1 MLSELYWISDRTP
14 GKLAL
19 MARPRAGDWLEDEI
33 GHWRA
38 SGIDAV
44 VSLLETEEVSDLGL
58 QPERALCEQHCID
71 FLSFPIVD
79 RGIPASMRETKAL
92 AETLLGRIA
101 RGQAVAIHCRAGI
114 GRSSIIAGSVL
125 VLDGM
130 SANEALAAIATARRT
145 PVPDT
150 DAQRLW
156 LADFEAMVA
165 GG

>member
-1 MLSELYWISDRTP
+1 MYSELYWISDRMP

-38 SGIDAV
+38 SGINAV

-58 QPERALCEQHCID
+58 QCERALCEQHGID
-71 FLSFPIVD
+71 FLSFPIAD
-79 RGIPASMRETKAL
+79 RGIPASMWEAKML
-92 AETLLGRIA
+92 AKTLLGRIA
-101 RGQAVAIHCRAGI
+101 KGQAVAIHCRAGI

-125 VLDGM
+125 VLEGM
-130 SANEALAAIATARRT
+130 SADDALAAIAKARRM

-150 DAQRLW
+150 DAQRDW
-156 LADFEAMVA
+156 LEGFEAMVA

>member
-1 MLSELYWISDRTP
+1 MYSELYWISDRMP

-58 QPERALCEQHCID
+58 QRERALCERHGID
-71 FLSFPIVD
+71 FLPFPIAD
-79 RGIPASMRETKAL
+79 RGVPASMRETKAL
-92 AETLLGRIA
+92 AEALLERITK
-101 RGQAVAIHCRAGI
+101 GQGVAVHCRAGI

-130 SANEALAAIATARRT
+130 AANEALAAIATARRT

-150 DAQRLW
+150 DAQRDW
-156 LADFEAMVA
+156 LEGFESMVA
-165 GG
+165 SG

>member
-1 MLSELYWISDRTP
+1 MHSELYWISGRMP

-38 SGIDAV
+38 SGVNAV
-44 VSLLETEEVSDLGL
+44 VSLLETEEVSDLSL
-58 QPERALCEQHCID
+58 QRERALCEQHGID

-79 RGIPASMRETKAL
+79 RGVPGSMRETRAL

-101 RGQAVAIHCRAGI
+101 KGQGVAIHCRAGI

-130 SANEALAAIATARRT
+130 SANDALAAIAMARRT

-150 DAQRLW
+150 DAQRDW
-156 LADFEAMVA
+156 LRDFATMVA